1 MQSRE
6 ATGRTRRLLLTLY
19 AILAAALIAFGVFS
33 YTSYEASLNEQVHER
48 LAAIASLKTTEISAW
63 RAERI
68 GDGELLQRT
77 PRLGGL
83 VERALSEPDQA
94 AAREELIHWLQ
105 QVQKANDYSQVSLVD
120 ATGKRVLS
128 ASPEGEVV
136 DEGLTREAAEA
147 MATGKVTIADFH
159 RDGSLETPVH
169 LSVAVPIVS
178 EAADGKPIAVIAMRV
193 DPTVFLFPYI
203 QQWPGNSPTAETVL
217 VGRVGDDALFLSQLR
232 HGAAPAASIKVPL
245 TATDVPAVQAA
256 LGRTGVMT
264 GVDYQGVPVVAA
276 TKPVPDSPWAI
287 VARMDV
293 AEVYTPVRAR
303 LRLTIVAEVI
313 ILGAGLLGVLHVLG
327 LQSVRLD
334 RERLDD
340 EAKHAWLAT
349 AVDSSLS
356 EVYVVDV
363 DKLVFEYV
371 NRGALLNIGY
381 SSEEMSAMS
390 PVDILPEL
398 TDESLVAAVR
408 PLLSGEQERTTFKTT
423 HRRKDG
429 SEYPVEAHLQLAS
442 REDKQLLLVN
452 VHDITERRTAEA
464 KLLEHQEHLE
474 AEVAERTQE
483 LAATNEE
490 LATTNEEL
498 AAMNEEYEASNE
510 ELRSLNAEAIEA
522 ARETERLNAALAK
535 ADNAKSDFLASM
547 SHELRTPLNSV
558 IGFSDVMLKGLAG
571 GLNEEQHR
579 QMEMINNSG
588 RHLLLLIND
597 VLDLSKIEAGR
608 MEPTPESFDLATE
621 AVRALESLRPQAD
634 KSGLRLE
641 AAGTEASC
649 EIVSDCRMVRQILF
663 NLISNAVKFT
673 AAGSVSVEVVERSDS
688 CEVQVT
694 DTGIGIAG
702 EDMARIFDAFTQ
714 VGMRNDHPD
723 GTGLGLAVSSRLAQL
738 LGGDLTVQ
746 STLGEGSTFTLTL
759 PKEHKPSGAS

>member
-33 YTSYEASLNEQVHER
+33 YTAYEASLSEQVQER
-48 LAAIASLKTTEISAW
+48 LVAIASLKTTEISAW

-77 PRLGGL
+77 PGLGGL

-105 QVQKANDYSQVSLVD
+105 QVQKTNDYSQVSLVD
-120 ATGKRVLS
+120 ASGKRVLS

-159 RDGSLETPVH
+159 RDGSLGTPVH

-217 VGRVGDDALFLSQLR
+217 VGRAGDDALFLSELR

-287 VARMDV
+287 VARMDA

-303 LRLTIVAEVI
+303 LRLTIVAEI
-313 ILGAGLLGVLHVLG
+313 ITLGAGLLGVLHVLG

-363 DKLVFEYV
+363 DKMVFEYV

-398 TDESLVAAVR
+398 TKDSLVAAVL
-408 PLLSGEQERTTFKTT
+408 PLLSGEQERTNFKST

-429 SEYPVEAHLQLAS
+429 SEYPVEAYLQRVP

-474 AEVAERTQE
+474 AEVAERTQ
-483 LAATNEE
+483 E

-535 ADNAKSDFLASM
+535 ADNAKSDFLTSM

-634 KSGLRLE
+634 KRGLRLE

-673 AAGSVSVEVVERSDS
+673 AAGSVSVEVVERAGS
-688 CEVQVT
+688 CEVKVT

-723 GTGLGLAVSSRLAQL
+723 GTGLGLAVSSRLAHL

-746 STLGEGSTFTLTL
+746 STFGEGSTFTLTL
-759 PKEHKPSGAS
+759 PKEQEPSGAS